1 LQSIEVAPNTR
12 KNDDEISEYERG
24 RRRRGSE
31 VRPPVDQE
39 RPRRTR
45 PLRTGTAKRRLKE
58 EDRDEEYSSDL
69 SSAPSRSSRP
79 NSPSHPMRRR
89 AKHSTGHQKPKV
101 HGGSSAS
108 EGDNSDREDTRQSR
122 LRSRKRR
129 RSLMDSS
136 PPNHRI
142 KSSPPISPQPL
153 GSPIKS
159 TRSREKAHAGQRTLK
174 HRKLPA
180 PLLTNRGDISSSSS
194 RDNSPSS
201 VPRLR
206 RPQSVRTP
214 GSPMST
220 SHKPKRDTAGRTHLH
235 RACQRGDVAEVEAI
249 LNAGKEF
256 LNAEDNAGYQPLHE
270 ACLHGHLEVAKIL
283 IENGAQIDQPS
294 KIEQD
299 TPLLDAVDNGHTDV
313 VRYLLELGANPRKRN
328 KQGQTAMDA
337 NESNRETEEVFEE
350 IEGLLK
356 TAISEL
362 RKQRPSDDETAR
374 ASVAADSHSSRD
386 PSVAS
391 PVHQSPPAPSIPSG
405 ARRRNAR
412 TEQSRKDLLWL
423 DPGKNGLQKLREKAR
438 EGDQQMVHALLERG
452 TKPDT
457 ESLIGAIKGGHAD
470 TVSLLLAYGDTI
482 VDPEPG
488 SSQGHRKTRDN
499 SMPAA
504 EETPMLAA
512 IGRGNLTVLGYLLA
526 NGVNPRRLDHKGKS
540 YMDIAREREGDL
552 WQDEVEM
559 LQKAY
564 DKAGGGKIEKITRR
578 GHSPENYRSTSP
590 KPKKLNDTK
599 GTSSGSRRPNST
611 LASANTPRR
620 SASTGPSRWSS
631 TSANPTK
638 YEDTTAV
645 SDQEEVS
652 AEPLGPPK
660 NRSKKGKR
668 SESDSLAPPVA
679 KKKRRLISGKDL
691 ANEESLARSSQEPT
705 RSVPPESDL
714 DSKEKPSAKNSTKKH
729 RANSAME
736 ETIRVEQKPI
746 IPRKLRM
753 GSEDTRISDSA
764 TERATH
770 KARNDD
776 SNLLRPDNIPSPKD
790 KKPTLGGKR
799 DRTRSPTA
807 HSDSGRKLEK
817 EEPRKQRK
825 LVDKQEKYDSDSTL
839 KQVTVKE
846 EGKSRKPPTTRRDS
860 PDGRRQSVSTT
871 EASEKEDQR
880 QRILREREDTER
892 DRREREK
899 RQRARGEKED
909 VKRRAESKEL
919 RRQEESKEQRRQEAL
934 RKELESILEKAREES
949 KRASV
954 DQVIDRELEV
964 RRQRE
969 EKDRRERELR
979 EREEREQEER
989 EAREAREKEIR
1000 EREEAAAREIR
1011 RRQAAEREAKER
1023 EAKEREAKEREE
1035 REEREARESEAR
1047 EREAREREARE
1058 REAREREIKE
1068 REAERKRREEELRQ
1082 AEETRK
1088 REEAIRRA
1096 EQEVLQK
1103 KLAEE
1108 QRRKEEAEKQRLE
1121 AAENQRR
1128 AAEAERKLAEE
1139 EARKRQEFERAEKE
1153 ALARREAELLQQQL
1167 AAERKRIE
1175 DEEQREL
1182 ARKRALPFALREIE
1196 EKSNTPVESSRFM
1209 PLYSAVLPPQ
1219 STANSTSI
1227 KPGMNGCGP
1236 QKPQQ
1241 YILNVQ
1247 AALVLG
1253 STDLQF
1259 SSCTLHSS
1267 SCSFCI
1273 ALTNQSLDPDIHRR
1287 EVDDQHRSRMWSVL
1301 SVMLCE
1307 SVHLSGHRSIEELEK
1322 SRREEREKFLKMSP
1336 VFWMKVCKLSKN

>member
-1 LQSIEVAPNTR
+1 MQSIEVAPNTR

-45 PLRTGTAKRRLKE
+45 PLRTNPAKRRLKE

-89 AKHSTGHQKPKV
+89 AKHGTGHQKPKV

-108 EGDNSDREDTRQSR
+108 EGDNSDREETRQSR

-142 KSSPPISPQPL
+142 KSSPLISPQPL

-159 TRSREKAHAGQRTLK
+159 TRSREKAHAGQRTQK

-180 PLLTNRGDISSSSS
+180 PLLTNRGEISSSSS

-201 VPRLR
+201 LPRLR

-249 LNAGKEF
+249 LKAGKEF

-299 TPLLDAVDNGHTDV
+299 TPLLDAVDNGHTEV

-356 TAISEL
+356 AAISEL

-405 ARRRNAR
+405 VRRRNAR

-457 ESLIGAIKGGHAD
+457 ECLIGAIKGGHAD
-470 TVSLLLAYGDTI
+470 TVSILLAYGDTI

-499 SMPAA
+499 SMPAV

-552 WQDEVEM
+552 WQDEVDM
-559 LQKAY
+559 LQAAY
-564 DKAGGGKIEKITRR
+564 DNASSGKIEKASRR
-578 GHSPENYRSTSP
+578 GHSPESYRNTSP

-611 LASANTPRR
+611 LASANTTRR

-631 TSANPTK
+631 TSANPAK
-638 YEDTTAV
+638 YEDTVAV

-753 GSEDTRISDSA
+753 GSEDTRMSDSA

-776 SNLLRPDNIPSPKD
+776 SNLLRPDNIPSSKD
-790 KKPTLGGKR
+790 KKPQLGGKR

-807 HSDSGRKLEK
+807 HSDSGRKQEK

-839 KQVTVKE
+839 KRVTVKE
-846 EGKSRKPPTTRRDS
+846 EGKSRKPPQIRRDS
-860 PDGRRQSVSTT
+860 PDGRRQSVSTA

-899 RQRARGEKED
+899 RQRARGEKEE
-909 VKRRAESKEL
+909 VKRRAESKEQK
-919 RRQEESKEQRRQEAL
+919 RQEELKEQRRQEAL
-934 RKELESILEKAREES
+934 RKELESILRKAREES
-949 KRASV
+949 KRASE

-989 EAREAREKEIR
+989 EAGEAREREIR
-1000 EREEAAAREIR
+1000 EREEATAREIA

-1023 EAKEREAKEREE
+1023 EAKEREAR
-1035 REEREARESEAR
+1035 EREAREREAR

-1068 REAERKRREEELRQ
+1068 ERKRREEEIRQ

-1088 REEAIRRA
+1088 REEAIRR
-1096 EQEVLQK
+1096 EHEVLQK

-1121 AAENQRR
+1121 EAAENQRR

-1139 EARKRQEFERAEKE
+1139 EARRRQEIERAEKE
-1153 ALARREAELLQQQL
+1153 ALVRREAEQLQQQL
-1167 AAERKRIE
+1167 ALEAERKRIE
-1175 DEEQREL
+1175 DEVQREL
-1182 ARKRALPFALREIE
+1182 ARKRALPFALREME
-1196 EKSNTPVESSRFM
+1196 NGNTPVESSRFM

-1219 STANSTSI
+1219 STANSTPI

-1253 STDLQF
+1253 NTDLQF
-1259 SSCTLHSS
+1259 SSRTLDSS
-1267 SCSFCI
+1267 SCSLCI
-1273 ALTNQSLDPDIHRR
+1273 ALTNHLQTPTFVDVKLMTSIGRECGQSFRSCSVRVYILAVTVPLKNWRNHVGRR
-1287 EVDDQHRSRMWSVL
+1287 
-1301 SVMLCE
+1301 
-1307 SVHLSGHRSIEELEK
+1307 G
-1322 SRREEREKFLKMSP
+1322 
-1336 VFWMKVCKLSKN
+1336 KNS